1 MRVLIDYRAA
11 LLEPT
16 GVGEFTHQLARALL
30 ASARSN
36 GLTRELEL
44 TLFSSSWKD
53 RFVPSS
59 DLAGAVA
66 IDRRVPV
73 TVLNFLWHRC
83 RWPAAET
90 LARGSFDVAHSL
102 HPLLLPAR
110 DAAQVVTICDL
121 NFLVHPERTRA
132 EIRRDYP
139 ALARAHARRA
149 DRVIVISAF
158 TAREVETR
166 LGVPPDRI
174 SICRPG
180 APSWQPR
187 AQQRGDYLLCLGT
200 LEPRKNVGLLLD
212 AYERLVAKRADL
224 PPLRLVGKATAGAD
238 DWLRR
243 IGRAPLQGRVQHV
256 GYVAPAHRRQLYE
269 HAALLIQPSYEEGF
283 GLPVLEAM
291 TIGVPVIATNRGA
304 LPEVVGD
311 AGPLVEPDEP
321 DQLASAIE
329 HLIDDESA
337 TRVAVGRG
345 LDRARRF
352 SWEQTA
358 RDVMAAYRQAMDHR
372 REASRT
378 RN

>member
-1 MRVLIDYRAA
+1 VRVLIDYRAA
-11 LLEPT
+11 LVEPT

-36 GLTRELEL
+36 GQTRELEL

-53 RFVPSS
+53 RFVPSA
-59 DLAGAVA
+59 DLDGAVA

-73 TVLNFLWHRC
+73 AVLNFLWHRC
-83 RWPAAET
+83 AWPAAEM
-90 LARGSFDVAHSL
+90 LARGSFDIAHSL
-102 HPLLLPAR
+102 HPLLLPTR

-121 NFLVHPERTRA
+121 NFLVHPGRTRA

-174 SICRPG
+174 SICTPG
-180 APSWQPR
+180 APPWPPR
-187 AQQRGDYLLCLGT
+187 AEQRGTYLLCLGT

-212 AYERLVAKRADL
+212 AYEQLAARRTDL
-224 PPLRLVGKATAGAD
+224 PPLRLAGKATEGAE

-243 IGRAPLQGRVQHV
+243 IGRAPLRGRVQHV
-256 GYVAPAHRRQLYE
+256 GYVEPAHRRQLYE

-291 TIGVPVIATNRGA
+291 TMGVPVIATNRGA

-311 AGPLVEPDEP
+311 AGPLVEPDDP

-329 HLIDDESA
+329 HLLDDESA
-337 TRVAVGRG
+337 ARIAVRRG

-358 RDVMAAYRQAMDHR
+358 RDVMTAYRQAVDHR
-372 REASRT
+372 RDAAGT

>member
-1 MRVLIDYRAA
+1 MRVIIDYRAA
-11 LLEPT
+11 LVEPT

-30 ASARSN
+30 APKGSN
-36 GLTRELEL
+36 GQGPELEL

-59 DLAGAVA
+59 DLEGAVA

-73 TVLNFLWHRC
+73 RVLNFLWHRC
-83 RWPAAET
+83 AWPAAET
-90 LARGSFDVAHSL
+90 LARRSFDVAHSL

-121 NFLVHPERTRA
+121 NFLVHPERTYA

-174 SICRPG
+174 SVCLPG
-180 APSWQPR
+180 APPWRPR
-187 AQQRGDYLLCLGT
+187 AEQRGAYLLCLGT

-212 AYERLVAKRADL
+212 AYEQLVAKRTDL
-224 PPLRLVGKATAGAD
+224 PPLRLAGKATEGAD

-256 GYVAPAHRRQLYE
+256 GYVDPAHRRQLYE
-269 HAALLIQPSYEEGF
+269 HAVLLIQPSYEEGF

-291 TIGVPVIATNRGA
+291 TMGVPVIATNRGA

-321 DQLASAIE
+321 DQLAAAIE

-337 TRVAVGRG
+337 ARTAVRRG

-352 SWEQTA
+352 TWEQTA
-358 RDVMAAYRQAMDHR
+358 RDVMAAYRQAVDHR
-372 REASRT
+372 REAPRSD
-378 RN
+378 